1 MIKLK
6 NNLKVRPNLKV
17 TSKIT
22 SFFKE
27 KKEIASVYLFG
38 SFASGKFTKTSD
50 IDIGVLFENKF
61 LQFADDLKEQY
72 MTQLGRILRKDVEI
86 LVMNR
91 AGEVILNQIYKKGK
105 PIVIKNKKYA
115 NEFKI
120 KSIALYT
127 DFEFYLKQMQNAF
140 AQNLMDN

>member
-1 MIKLK
+1 
-6 NNLKVRPNLKV
+6 
-17 TSKIT
+17 
-22 SFFKE
+22 
-27 KKEIASVYLFG
+27 
-38 SFASGKFTKTSD
+38 
-50 IDIGVLFENKF
+50 
-61 LQFADDLKEQY
+61 
-72 MTQLGRILRKDVEI
+72 
-86 LVMNR
+86 MNR

>member
-6 NNLKVRPNLKV
+6 NNLKVTRE
-17 TSKIT
+17 IT
-22 SFFKE
+22 NFFKE

-50 IDIGVLFENKF
+50 IDIGILFENKF
-61 LQFADDLKEQY
+61 LKFSDDLKEQY
-72 MTQLGRILRKDVEI
+72 MAQLGRILRKDIEI

-91 AGEVILNQIYKKGK
+91 AGEIILNQIYKKGK
-105 PIVIKNKKYA
+105 LILIKNEKYT
-115 NEFKI
+115 NEFKL
-120 KSIALYT
+120 KSMALYT